1 MDPEQA
7 DRVGLATF
15 TTGFV
20 LVTLFAPWRAG
31 GATVIEAVAG
41 DLPTLVIGSVAAI
54 GLILAASGWQIWKT
68 QGTGGD
74 R

>member
-1 MDPEQA
+1 MNPEQA

-15 TTGFV
+15 AAGFV
-20 LVTLFAPWRAG
+20 LVALFAPWRAG
-31 GATVIEAVAG
+31 GATVVESLVG
-41 DLPTLVIGSVAAI
+41 DLPTLAIGAVVAI
-54 GLILAASGWQIWKT
+54 GLVLAASGWRIWKT